1 MKSWIQT
8 TFGKRLKL
16 LRDAVGA
23 TQDQMAKVLNVS
35 RSTYSYYELG
45 ESSPPLDKLRN
56 IVLMLGRDKADF
68 LLGVGESANI
78 DLTEERFARYSSA
91 LLLRDAG
98 PLDLEDTREDFHL
111 SELYPELQEL
121 TFRSLTKDEQMFL
134 LWYRVLD
141 AKQRESLFQMLQ
153 DLKYP
158 PEESGEEETEETDE
172 MDEMNETDEL
182 DETDEDPEA
191 R

>member
-1 MKSWIQT
+1 MKSLTQT

-68 LLGVGESANI
+68 LLGIGHSSAA
-78 DLTEERFARYSSA
+78 DRSEERYLAPRSA
-91 LLLRDAG
+91 LPLRDEG
-98 PLDLEDTREDFHL
+98 PLDAEDSEKDFDL
-111 SELYPELQEL
+111 ADLYPDLQEL
-121 TFRSLTKDEQMFL
+121 TFRSLSKDEQLFL
-134 LWYRVLD
+134 LWFRVLD
-141 AKQRESLFQMLQ
+141 EKQRESLFAMLQ

-158 PEESGEEETEETDE
+158 PEAQ
-172 MDEMNETDEL
+172 
-182 DETDEDPEA
+182 EDN
-191 R
+191 